1 MTAMANNNGG
11 NRQRGVG
18 GWRIFFWGAAA
29 ALVALPAVA
38 MRFTTEVNW
47 TASDFVFAAV
57 LIGGVGLLLEL
68 AMRRSGSLAYRAGA
82 AAAVLAGFATIW
94 VNAAVGM
101 IGSEDNP
108 FNFVFL
114 GIVALALALAG
125 AVAVRARA
133 SGMAVVTA
141 LAAAAQLAAALVGTQ
156 TDLRGGILSAVFA
169 APWLLAAALFAVSG
183 RQQR

>member
-1 MTAMANNNGG
+1 MTAMTNSNGNG
-11 NRQRGVG
+11 HRGVG
-18 GWRIFFWGAAA
+18 RWRIFFWGAAA

-82 AAAVLAGFATIW
+82 VFAVLAGFATIW

-101 IGSEDNP
+101 IGSEDNG
-108 FNFVFL
+108 FNLVFL
-114 GIVALALALAG
+114 GVVVFALAG

-133 SGMAVVTA
+133 TGMAVVTA
-141 LAAAAQLAAALVGTQ
+141 LAAAAQLGAALVGTQ
-156 TDLRGGILSAVFA
+156 SDLRGGILSAVFA
-169 APWLLAAALFAVSG
+169 APWLLSAALFAVAKR
-183 RQQR
+183 RQG